1 MELQAVL
8 KASSH
13 FWLYSKSLL
22 RFSTSNT
29 LFIVRV
35 ARLFKLRR
43 LAPLVSNTDRPG
55 IIVQQPHTLNMVPL
69 HLDSNNINVWASSR
83 KHRQSNYNNCIV
95 FFNNQNTETTKVI
108 LIQEPKNHGLAA
120 PTCSSRKQ
128 NVGKSLRKSS
138 RTTEYVYLKFT

>member
-55 IIVQQPHTLNMVPL
+55 IIVQHHTCSTWYHCTLTQITLMYERVQGSI
-69 HLDSNNINVWASSR
+69 DSQTIKTVYMKSR
-83 KHRQSNYNNCIV
+83 DWFLYV
-95 FFNNQNTETTKVI
+95 FFNNHNTETTKVI

-120 PTCSSRKQ
+120 PTCSSRK
-128 NVGKSLRKSS
+128 
-138 RTTEYVYLKFT
+138 